1 MPKFKPILFNTEMV
15 RAILEGRKT
24 QTRRLLKPKFRP
36 DEAGFQI
43 ITNAHTGEFVRVE
56 YYDEHENETRWMPQP
71 FEVGDTLWVRET
83 WYDPDPERVYV
94 PVLYKAD
101 FPIHWDADQTEH
113 GEPVDLKAEDCR
125 WKPSIHM
132 PKGFARIFLRVKD
145 VRVERLQ
152 SIGYFDSLN
161 EGIAHLYD
169 NLSDAEY
176 ENWAS
181 RSGYHGKKKSEWP
194 YINYLWHGHFGSCG
208 TGNRI
213 SDAWP
218 YQFSSYEDPR
228 GSFSSLWNSTV
239 HLKDWDKYGWDANPW
254 VWVIEFERIEK
265 PDHWFLEVGKS

>member
-1 MPKFKPILFNTEMV
+1 MPDFKPILFNTAMV
-15 RAILEGRKT
+15 KAILEGRKT

-43 ITNAHTGEFVRVE
+43 VTNTHTGEFVRVE
-56 YYDEHENETRWMPQP
+56 YYDEHEKETRWMPQP
-71 FEVGDTLWVRET
+71 FEAGDILWVRET
-83 WYDPDPERVYV
+83 WCKGIGRYMYRANY
-94 PVLYKAD
+94 AD
-101 FPIHWDADQTEH
+101 DEKFYRNGKQVE
-113 GEPVDLKAEDCR
+113 LR
-125 WKPSIHM
+125 WHPSIHM
-132 PKGFARIFLRVKD
+132 PREAARIFLLVKD

-152 SIGYFDSLN
+152 SISCFDALS

-176 ENWAS
+176 ESWAS

-239 HLKDWDKYGWDANPW
+239 DLKEWDKYGWDANPW
-254 VWVIEFERIEK
+254 VWVIKFERVEN
-265 PDHWFLEVGKS
+265 PANWVLEVNKS